1 MATDKPDAKSR
12 SSGTPGSP
20 HTGETPV
27 PHPTGETPVPH
38 PPVPQGLSRRE
49 LLLRGGATV
58 AVAGL
63 GTAAVIK
70 LYDPKGDAGLQPPPA
85 ITLKD
90 YFAKVNFPPDQP
102 RISVA
107 FGKIEDIE
115 QMVRTAVGG
124 LTKGEG
130 MGRFIARGDVVM
142 LKPNVGFDRGP
153 QLGATT
159 NPDVVRAVIRL
170 CKEAGASR
178 VIVADNPIENPEAC
192 FAKSGIKAAAL
203 AEGAE
208 VVIHSNTHDA
218 PVQVRAT
225 QPNAARH
232 EALGTWPIF
241 WKPLKEADKVIG
253 IPPIKDHNLCF
264 ASMSMKNWY
273 GLLGGRRNQ
282 FHQAIHNIVS
292 DLGFMMKPTLIIVD
306 GTRVMM
312 KNGPTGGRV
321 DDIRIGGVAGRPS
334 IVASVDQ
341 LGCDTYCLQTLLG
354 RDPAQL
360 AYCDLAF
367 QKFGSD
373 PTRLV
378 TRNWQEYKQQ
388 GKLVETVV

>member
-1 MATDKPDAKSR
+1 MADNHKPDTIHEGEPSR
-12 SSGTPGSP
+12 EPM
-20 HTGETPV
+20 
-27 PHPTGETPVPH
+27 
-38 PPVPQGLSRRE
+38 SRRD
-49 LLLRGGATV
+49 LLKRGGATV

-63 GTAAVIK
+63 ATAAAVK
-70 LYDPKGDAGLQPPPA
+70 LYDPRGDAGLQPSPP

-90 YFAKVNFPPDQP
+90 YFAKVDFAKDAP
-102 RISVA
+102 RISA
-107 FGKIEDIE
+107 AYGTLDQIE

-130 MGRFIARGDVVM
+130 MSKFIAKGDVVM

-153 QLGATT
+153 HLGATT

-170 CKEAGASR
+170 CREAGAR
-178 VIVADNPIENPEAC
+178 KIIVADNPIENPEAC
-192 FAKSGIKAAAL
+192 FAKSAIKAAAQ

-208 VVIHSNTHDA
+208 VVIHASSHDA

-225 QPNAARH
+225 RPDGSKG

-253 IPPIKDHNLCF
+253 LPPIKDHNLCF

-292 DLGFMMKPTLIIVD
+292 DLGFMMKPTLVIVD

-312 KNGPTGGRV
+312 KNGPTGGRL
-321 DDIRIGGVAGRPS
+321 DDIRIGGVNGRPAV
-334 IVASVDQ
+334 VASVDQ
-341 LGCDTYCLQTLLG
+341 LGCDTWCYQKLLG

-360 AYCDLAF
+360 AYFDLAY
-367 QKFGSD
+367 QKFGND
-373 PTRLV
+373 PSRLV
-378 TRNWQEYKQQ
+378 TRSWQEYNQQ
-388 GKLVETVV
+388 GKVVENSV